1 MPACFDQSILAGTKQ
16 AWMGGAPRDVRRMW
30 IDMTLRKYALLPLL
44 CLLGFAAGWAQNQA
58 TKKEK
63 KTMEKQQTN
72 IRFINRAPAGYSHV
86 VEVKGGRTL
95 YIAGQI
101 ALDKDGNLVGR
112 GDFRAQVKQVFE
124 NLKARLE
131 KGGASFKDVVK
142 LNYYLTDASDLQ
154 SLRDTRNSYINTEN
168 PPASTLVVVKQLVRE
183 EFMIEVEA
191 VAVVND

>member
-1 MPACFDQSILAGTKQ
+1 
-16 AWMGGAPRDVRRMW
+16 
-30 IDMTLRKYALLPLL
+30 MTLRKYALFPLL
-44 CLLGFAAGWAQNQA
+44 CLLGFAAGWAQNQ
-58 TKKEK
+58 TVNQKKTTKEK
-63 KTMEKQQTN
+63 ETMEKQQTN
-72 IRFINRAPAGYSHV
+72 VRFINRAPAGYSHV

-112 GDFRAQVKQVFE
+112 GDFGAQVKQVFE

-131 KGGASFKDVVK
+131 EGGATFKDVVK

-154 SLRDTRNSYINTEN
+154 ALRDTRNSYINTEN

-183 EFMIEVEA
+183 EYLVEIEA
-191 VAVVND
+191 VAVVGE

>member
-1 MPACFDQSILAGTKQ
+1 MTNRKLAITS
-16 AWMGGAPRDVRRMW
+16 
-30 IDMTLRKYALLPLL
+30 LL
-44 CLLGFAAGWAQNQA
+44 CLLGFAAGWAQNQ
-58 TKKEK
+58 TMNKKKTTKEK

-101 ALDKDGNLVGR
+101 AVDKDGNLVGR

-131 KGGASFKDVVK
+131 EGGASFNDVVK
-142 LNYYLTDASDLQ
+142 LNYYLTDVSDIQ
-154 SLRDTRNSYINTEN
+154 SLRETRNSYINTES
-168 PPASTLVVVKQLVRE
+168 PPASTLVVVKRLVRE
-183 EFMIEVEA
+183 EYLIEIEA
-191 VAVVND
+191 VAVVSE